1 MSPVDILAF
10 TGINAGASY
19 MAASHPSYRVSFT
32 GKDNVEFGEDVRFV
46 LGTTA
51 LLYSQLFAPE
61 RMRRP
66 LNDISIGLLSS
77 FFTTEI
83 VRHRSMLREIEES
96 GDVISEGNVIVDEE
110 DLGSPSFNVWTP
122 DETPIDETLSYSF
135 GF

>member
-10 TGINAGASY
+10 TGINAGATY
-19 MAASHPSYRVSFT
+19 MAVSHPSYRVSFS

-51 LLYSQLFAPE
+51 LLYSQLFASE
-61 RMRRP
+61 GMRRP

-77 FFTTEI
+77 FFVTEI
-83 VRHRSMLREIEES
+83 ARHRSIREAQDV
-96 GDVISEGNVIVDEE
+96 DVISEGNIIEEE